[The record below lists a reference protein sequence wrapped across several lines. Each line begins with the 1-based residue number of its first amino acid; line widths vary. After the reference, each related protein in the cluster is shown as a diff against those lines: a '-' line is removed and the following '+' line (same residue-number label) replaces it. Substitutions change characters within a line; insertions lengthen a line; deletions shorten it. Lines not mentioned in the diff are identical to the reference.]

1 MLDVEIRDQLAF
13 KKLVRLSMKRIF
25 HKESTKTW
33 NLHVRGMHPNEMDFD
48 LVKTVLTNALLS
60 DFSVRELI
68 HTLHQN
74 STETVLEDKKI
85 TLEFI
90 KICQEKFT
98 YDS

>member
-1 MLDVEIRDQLAF
+1 MLAVEIRDQLAY

-33 NLHVRGMHPNEMDFD
+33 NTHVLGLHPYDMDFD
-48 LVKTVLTNALLS
+48 TVKTVLANALLS
-60 DFSVRELI
+60 GYPVRELT
-68 HTLHQN
+68 HNLHQN
-74 STETVLEDKKI
+74 SAETVLEDKEI

-90 KICQEKFT
+90 KICQETFT